1 MAKNMQKIQ
10 VRLSPED
17 LYEYKKLEFK
27 FCSLENF
34 VSYLVKVCDEA
45 EDTSKLNESFQY
57 YSDKLLSAMEDF
69 RKYEEEMVFKYAANV
84 PSHISSETL
93 NYQIDYINQ
102 VIIFTY
108 EI

>member
-1 MAKNMQKIQ
+1 MLKNMQKIQ
-10 VRLSPED
+10 VRISPED

-27 FCSLENF
+27 FYSLKNF
-34 VSYLVKVCDEA
+34 VSYLVKVCEEA

-57 YSDKLLSAMEDF
+57 YSDKLLSASEDLQ
-69 RKYEEEMVFKYAANV
+69 KYEEKMVFKYAANV
-84 PSHISSETL
+84 PSHVSSETM